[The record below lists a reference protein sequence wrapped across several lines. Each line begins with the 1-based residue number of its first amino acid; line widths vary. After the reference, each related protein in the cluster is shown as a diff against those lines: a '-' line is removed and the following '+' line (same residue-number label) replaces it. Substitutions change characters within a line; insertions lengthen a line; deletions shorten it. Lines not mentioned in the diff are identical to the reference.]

1 MFNNLKALKTMI
13 VNFICRASKAGKDG
27 KSPLELSIIINGNR
41 KETFNLLV
49 QPFFTLCLVASHL
62 AASIR

>member
-1 MFNNLKALKTMI
+1 MI